1 MPTEI
6 TSLVNGY
13 AYKSE
18 VAKAD
23 SKPVQA
29 VDEERL
35 IESGQ
40 NTLDS
45 ETIDKIESLTQIVQ
59 RSLEFRVD
67 DETGKQVVRVIDSD
81 TGKLVRQMPPEQI
94 LSMISQL
101 QDAVEEMM
109 SGIFLDDRA

>member
-13 AYKSE
+13 TYKSE
-18 VAKAD
+18 VAKAEP
-23 SKPVQA
+23 KPVQA
-29 VDEERL
+29 VGEEQL
-35 IESGQ
+35 IRSEQSA
-40 NTLDS
+40 LDS

>member
-13 AYKSE
+13 TYKSE
-18 VAKAD
+18 VAKTD

-29 VDEERL
+29 IDEERL
-35 IESGQ
+35 IEIEQ
-40 NTLDS
+40 NRLDS

>member
-1 MPTEI
+1 
-6 TSLVNGY
+6 
-13 AYKSE
+13 
-18 VAKAD
+18 
-23 SKPVQA
+23 VQA
-29 VDEERL
+29 VGEEQL
-35 IESGQ
+35 IRSEQSA
-40 NTLDS
+40 LDS